1 MASRISLILAFVF
14 VTNLGFSQ
22 AKDNAITFTIKNAG
36 IGVDGF
42 FEESSL
48 THQFDADDLSAS
60 YFKFI
65 VPTKTINTGIKG
77 RDKHLRKSKYFDVE
91 NYPNLTFNSTRV
103 VKTAEGYKL
112 LGDLTM
118 KATTLPIDIPFT
130 IEESD
135 GSKYFMGFV
144 ELDRRDYDVGKN
156 HLILGDLVKINIK
169 IPYSEN

>member
-14 VTNLGFSQ
+14 ITNLGFSQ
-22 AKDNAITFTIKNAG
+22 AEDNAITFTIKNAG

-48 THQFDADDLSAS
+48 EHKFDPNDLSAAS
-60 YFKFI
+60 FKLI
-65 VPTKTINTGIKG
+65 IPTTTINTGIKG

-118 KATTLPIDIPFT
+118 KATTLPIEIPFT
-130 IEESD
+130 IEEND

-144 ELDRRDYDVGKN
+144 ELDRRDYGVGKN

-169 IPYSEN
+169 VLYSEN

>member
-1 MASRISLILAFVF
+1 MVSRISLILAFLF
-14 VTNLGFSQ
+14 ITSLGFSQ
-22 AKDNAITFTIKNAG
+22 AEDNAITFTIKNAG

-42 FEESSL
+42 FEESSV
-48 THQFDADDLSAS
+48 THTFKPNDLNAS
-60 YFKFI
+60 YFKLI
-65 VPTKTINTGIKG
+65 IPTTTINTGIKG

-103 VKTAEGYKL
+103 IKIAEGYKL

-118 KATTLPIDIPFT
+118 KSTTQPIEIPFT

-135 GSKYFMGFV
+135 GLKYFMGSV
-144 ELDRRDYDVGKN
+144 EIDRRDYGVGKN

-169 IPYSEN
+169 ILYSEN